1 MYSRDL
7 VLRTVCIY
15 ITKFIYLISFCFL
28 FLHASKVLSS
38 DFLFENSIHEALKN
52 SLELKAQNYKL
63 AATKNSLE
71 ESGSSKDWTN
81 SFTTTF
87 KSDNKDSNSQ
97 GTFVNDETTTSTIS
111 LSKNIFDGGEA
122 YEKISIAK
130 ENIKLEQYN
139 LNIIE
144 QKIILNSIRAYLDVY
159 SNQSVVSL
167 RKKSLDRFKENVVAT
182 ELKLQA
188 GTVTPTTLAE
198 AQSKLAKAQYDLI
211 LSEGNLEKAISKFK
225 SITKFNVIPNK
236 FSLPNSNFTPPDTK
250 NKTVKIAL
258 DNNLDIIVA
267 KLKKNIAEKNVT
279 LKESDN
285 RPTLNL
291 EVYGKDSESSLN
303 TSSTDYQS
311 YGVNFTFKTPLF
323 YNSSSKASIKKLDN
337 LSKAS
342 SVELSEKQRQVELS
356 AISSYQNY
364 KSAIAKTKASESEK
378 KSSLLAL
385 NGIKKES
392 EFGIRTILDVLDA
405 EVDFLNASSNLIQ
418 SQADEIFSVYQIK
431 SILGSLSIKDI
442 NNDLDVKYDLKE
454 NELDFNIL
462 DRRMFN

>member
-1 MYSRDL
+1 MISFFKR
-7 VLRTVCIY
+7 I
-15 ITKFIYLISFCFL
+15 KFFYLISFCFL
-28 FLHASKVLSS
+28 SLNASKVLSS

-167 RKKSLDRFKENVVAT
+167 RKKSLDRFKENVDAT
-182 ELKLQA
+182 DLKLQA

-258 DNNLDIIVA
+258 ENNLDIIVA
-267 KLKKNIAEKNVT
+267 KLKKNIAEKNVA

-311 YGVNFTFKTPLF
+311 YGVNLTFKTPLF

-454 NELDFNIL
+454 NKLDFNIL

>member
-1 MYSRDL
+1 M
-7 VLRTVCIY
+7 
-15 ITKFIYLISFCFL
+15 ISFFKRIKFFYL
-28 FLHASKVLSS
+28 MFFFFVFFNVSKALSS
-38 DFLFENSIHEALKN
+38 DFLFEHSIHEALKN

-71 ESGSSKDWTN
+71 EAGSSKDWTN
-81 SFTTTF
+81 SFSTTY
-87 KSDNKDSNSQ
+87 KSENKDSNSQ
-97 GTFVNDETTTSTIS
+97 GSFVNDDTTTSTIS
-111 LSKNIFDGGEA
+111 LSKKIFDGGKA
-122 YEKISIAK
+122 YEKISIVK
-130 ENIKLEQYN
+130 ENIKVEEYT
-139 LNIIE
+139 LNVIE
-144 QKIILNSIRAYLDVY
+144 QKIILNSIKAYLDLY
-159 SNQSVVSL
+159 SNQSVVNL
-167 RKKSLDRFKENVVAT
+167 RKKSLDRFKENVDAT

-211 LSEGNLEKAISKFK
+211 LSEGNLEESVSNFK
-225 SITKFNVIPNK
+225 SITKFKSIPNK
-236 FSLPNSNFTPPDTK
+236 LSLPTPKFILPDTK

-258 DNNLDIIVA
+258 ESNLDIILA
-267 KLKKNIAEKNVT
+267 KLKKKIAEKNIE
-279 LKESDN
+279 LKETDN

-291 EVYGKDSESSLN
+291 EFFGKDSESSL
-303 TSSTDYQS
+303 TSSSSDYQS
-311 YGVNFTFKTPLF
+311 YGLNLTFKTPLF

-337 LSKAS
+337 LSRAS
-342 SVELSEKQRQVELS
+342 SVELSEKKRQVELS

-405 EVDFLNASSNLIQ
+405 EVEFLNASSNLIK
-418 SQADEIFSVYQIK
+418 SQADEVFSVFKIK

-442 NNDLDVKYDLKE
+442 NNDLNVKYDLKE
-454 NELDFNIL
+454 NKLDLNIL
-462 DRRMFN
+462 DFKMFN

>member
-1 MYSRDL
+1 MISFFKK
-7 VLRTVCIY
+7 I
-15 ITKFIYLISFCFL
+15 KFFYLILFCLVFL
-28 FLHASKVLSS
+28 NVSKVLSS
-38 DFLFENSIHEALKN
+38 DFLFERSIHEALKN
-52 SLELKAQNYKL
+52 SFEIKAQNYKL
-63 AATKNSLE
+63 AAAKNSLE
-71 ESGSSKDWTN
+71 ESGSSKDWKN
-81 SFTTTF
+81 SLTTTF
-87 KSDNKDSNSQ
+87 KSDNRDSNSQ
-97 GTFVNDETTTSTIS
+97 ATFVNDETTTSTIS

-130 ENIKLEQYN
+130 ENIKLEQFN

-167 RKKSLDRFKENVVAT
+167 RKKSLDRFKENVDAT

-211 LSEGNLEKAISKFK
+211 LSEGNLEKSISKFK
-225 SITKFNVIPNK
+225 SITKFKAIPNK
-236 FSLPNSNFTPPDTK
+236 LSLPISSFIPPNSK

-258 DNNLDIIVA
+258 ENNIDIIVA
-267 KLKKNIAEKNVT
+267 KLKKNIAKKNVA
-279 LKESDN
+279 LKETDN

-291 EVYGKDSESSLN
+291 EFFGKDSESSLN

-311 YGVNFTFKTPLF
+311 YGVNLTFKTPLF
-323 YNSSSKASIKKLDN
+323 YTSSSKASLKKLDN
-337 LSKAS
+337 LSIAS
-342 SVELSEKQRQVELS
+342 SIELSEKQRQVELN

-385 NGIKKES
+385 EGIKKES

-405 EVDFLNASSNLIQ
+405 EVDFLNASTNLIQ

-431 SILGSLSIKDI
+431 SVLGSLSIKDI
-442 NNDLDVKYDLKE
+442 KNDLNVKYDLKE
-454 NELDFNIL
+454 NKLDFNIL
-462 DRRMFN
+462 DLRMFY

>member
-1 MYSRDL
+1 MISFFKR
-7 VLRTVCIY
+7 I
-15 ITKFIYLISFCFL
+15 KFFYLIFFCFL
-28 FLHASKVLSS
+28 FLNASKVLSS
-38 DFLFENSIHEALKN
+38 DILFENSIHEALKN

-144 QKIILNSIRAYLDVY
+144 QKIILNTIRAYLDVY

-167 RKKSLDRFKENVVAT
+167 RKKSLERFKENVDAT

-258 DNNLDIIVA
+258 ENNLDIIVA
-267 KLKKNIAEKNVT
+267 KLKKNIAEKNVA

-291 EVYGKDSESSLN
+291 EFFGKDSESSLN

-311 YGVNFTFKTPLF
+311 YGVNLTFKTPLF

-337 LSKAS
+337 LSRAS

-454 NELDFNIL
+454 NKLDFNIL

>member
-1 MYSRDL
+1 MISFFKR
-7 VLRTVCIY
+7 I
-15 ITKFIYLISFCFL
+15 KFFYLIFFCFL
-28 FLHASKVLSS
+28 FLNASKVLSS

-63 AATKNSLE
+63 AATINSLE

-97 GTFVNDETTTSTIS
+97 GTFVNDDTTTSTIS

-130 ENIKLEQYN
+130 ENIRLEQYN

-167 RKKSLDRFKENVVAT
+167 RKKSLDRFKENVDAT

-225 SITKFNVIPNK
+225 SITKFKVIPNK

-258 DNNLDIIVA
+258 ENNLDIKVA
-267 KLKKNIAEKNVT
+267 KLKKNIAEKNVE

-291 EVYGKDSESSLN
+291 EVFGKDSESSLN

-311 YGVNFTFKTPLF
+311 YGVNLTFKTPLF

-337 LSKAS
+337 LSRAS
-342 SVELSEKQRQVELS
+342 SIQLSEKQRQVELS

-392 EFGIRTILDVLDA
+392 EFGIRTVLDVLDA

-442 NNDLDVKYDLKE
+442 NNDLDVKYELKE
-454 NELDFNIL
+454 NKLDFNIL

>member
-1 MYSRDL
+1 MISFFKR
-7 VLRTVCIY
+7 I
-15 ITKFIYLISFCFL
+15 KFFYLIFFCFL
-28 FLHASKVLSS
+28 FLNASKVLSS
-38 DFLFENSIHEALKN
+38 DILFENSIHEALKN

-167 RKKSLDRFKENVVAT
+167 RKKSLDRFKENVDAT

-225 SITKFNVIPNK
+225 SITKFKVVPNK

-258 DNNLDIIVA
+258 ENNLDIIVA
-267 KLKKNIAEKNVT
+267 KLKKNIAEKNVE

-291 EVYGKDSESSLN
+291 EVFGKDSESSLN

-311 YGVNFTFKTPLF
+311 YGVNLTFKTPLF

-337 LSKAS
+337 LSRAS

-454 NELDFNIL
+454 NKLDFNIL

>member
-1 MYSRDL
+1 MISFFK
-7 VLRTVCIY
+7 TI
-15 ITKFIYLISFCFL
+15 KFFYLIFFCFL
-28 FLHASKVLSS
+28 FLNFSKVLSF
-38 DFLFENSIHEALKN
+38 DFLFDYSIHEALKN

-167 RKKSLDRFKENVVAT
+167 RKKSLDRFKENVDAT

-225 SITKFNVIPNK
+225 SITKFKVVPNK
-236 FSLPNSNFTPPDTK
+236 LSLPNLTFIPPDTK

-258 DNNLDIIVA
+258 ENNLDIIVA
-267 KLKKNIAEKNVT
+267 KLKKNIAEKNVE

-291 EVYGKDSESSLN
+291 EVFGKDSESSLN

-311 YGVNFTFKTPLF
+311 YGVNLTFKTPLF

-337 LSKAS
+337 LSRAS

-442 NNDLDVKYDLKE
+442 NNDLDVKHNLQE
-454 NELDFNIL
+454 NKLDFNIL

>member
-1 MYSRDL
+1 MISFFKR
-7 VLRTVCIY
+7 I
-15 ITKFIYLISFCFL
+15 KFFYLIFFCFL
-28 FLHASKVLSS
+28 FLNASKVLSS
-38 DFLFENSIHEALKN
+38 DILFENSIHEALKN

-139 LNIIE
+139 LRIIE

-167 RKKSLDRFKENVVAT
+167 RKKSLDRFKENVDAT

-225 SITKFNVIPNK
+225 SITKFKVVPNK

-258 DNNLDIIVA
+258 ENNLDIIVA
-267 KLKKNIAEKNVT
+267 KLKKNIAEKNVE

-291 EVYGKDSESSLN
+291 EVFGKDSESSLN

-311 YGVNFTFKTPLF
+311 YGVNLTFKTPLF

-342 SVELSEKQRQVELS
+342 SVEFSEKQRQVELS

-364 KSAIAKTKASESEK
+364 KSAIAKTKALESEK

-442 NNDLDVKYDLKE
+442 NNDLDVKYDLIE
-454 NELDFNIL
+454 NKLDFNIL

>member
-1 MYSRDL
+1 MISFFKR
-7 VLRTVCIY
+7 I
-15 ITKFIYLISFCFL
+15 KFFYLISFCFL
-28 FLHASKVLSS
+28 SLNASKVLSS

-167 RKKSLDRFKENVVAT
+167 RKKSLDRFKENVDAT

-225 SITKFNVIPNK
+225 SITKFKVIPNK

-258 DNNLDIIVA
+258 ENNLDIIVA
-267 KLKKNIAEKNVT
+267 KLKKNIAEKNVA

-291 EVYGKDSESSLN
+291 EVFGKDSESSLN

-311 YGVNFTFKTPLF
+311 YGVNLTFKTPLF

-454 NELDFNIL
+454 NKLDFNIL

>member
-1 MYSRDL
+1 MIFLFKR
-7 VLRTVCIY
+7 I
-15 ITKFIYLISFCFL
+15 KFFYLIFYCCVFL
-28 FLHASKVLSS
+28 NVSKVLSS
-38 DFLFENSIHEALKN
+38 DFLFERSIHAALKN
-52 SLELKAQNYKL
+52 SLELKAQNYRL
-63 AATKNSLE
+63 SATKNSLG
-71 ESGSSKDWTN
+71 ESGSSKDWKN
-81 SFTTTF
+81 SLTTTF
-87 KSDNKDSNSQ
+87 RSDNRDSNSQ

-111 LSKNIFDGGEA
+111 LSKNFFDGGEA
-122 YEKISIAK
+122 FEKTSIAK
-130 ENIKLEQYN
+130 QNIKLEQYN
-139 LNIIE
+139 FNIIE

-159 SNQSVVSL
+159 SNQSVVNL
-167 RKKSLDRFKENVVAT
+167 RKKSLDRFKENVDAT

-211 LSEGNLEKAISKFK
+211 LSEGDLEKSISKFK
-225 SITKFNVIPNK
+225 SITKFKAIPNRL
-236 FSLPNSNFTPPDTK
+236 SLPKSTFTPPDTK
-250 NKTVKIAL
+250 NKIVKIAL
-258 DNNLDIIVA
+258 ENNLDIIVA
-267 KLKKNIAEKNVT
+267 KLKKNIAKKNVA
-279 LKESDN
+279 LEESHN

-291 EVYGKDSESSLN
+291 EIFGKDSESSLN

-337 LSKAS
+337 LSRAS
-342 SVELSEKQRQVELS
+342 SVELSEKQRQVQLS

-405 EVDFLNASSNLIQ
+405 EVEFLNASTNLIQ

-431 SILGSLSIKDI
+431 SILGSLSIKDF
-442 NNDLDVKYDLKE
+442 NDDLDVKYNLKE
-454 NELDFNIL
+454 NKIDFNIL
-462 DRRMFN
+462 DLRMFN